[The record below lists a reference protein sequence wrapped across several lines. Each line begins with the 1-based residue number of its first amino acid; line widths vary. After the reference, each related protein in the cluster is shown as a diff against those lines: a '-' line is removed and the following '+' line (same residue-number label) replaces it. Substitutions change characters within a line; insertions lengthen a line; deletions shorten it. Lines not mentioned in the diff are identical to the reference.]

1 MTDQCKHCT
10 LRGDIT
16 ACKAT
21 PCYKHE
27 DWYAVEQQ
35 KQLDQL
41 TAINQELVEA
51 LERILSWDEVDVETR
66 INIGSNGV
74 QDYYRSVAEKALKRA
89 KELTK

>member
-51 LERILSWDEVDVETR
+51 LEYQITHFKELNDNEGGLRPTEVYALSMVKDV
-66 INIGSNGV
+66 I
-74 QDYYRSVAEKALKRA
+74 KRA
-89 KELTK
+89 KELANEG